1 MIVYDDM
8 IDPNKSVS
16 SDDLEAAKSWYE
28 DFKRCMQWY
37 EDFKRCLQCYEDA
50 PKDADG
56 KRYIEPDCKM
66 CKRLERNTR
75 CQP

>member
-28 DFKRCMQWY
+28 DFKRCMQ
-37 EDFKRCLQCYEDA
+37 CYEDA